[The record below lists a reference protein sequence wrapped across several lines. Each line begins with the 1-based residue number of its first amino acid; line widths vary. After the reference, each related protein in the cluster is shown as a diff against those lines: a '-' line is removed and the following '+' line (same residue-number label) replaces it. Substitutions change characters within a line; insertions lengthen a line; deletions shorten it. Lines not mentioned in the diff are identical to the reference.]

1 MVILFSVAVLYQILI
16 CSRAYIICSHYGD
29 KRRAGIQMET
39 QQLDQDGE
47 PELNQQ
53 KGRLYITVGDQKA
66 DLLTLMST
74 IAPSNQKMGLSLL
87 PRIATI
93 VIFEVGLPL
102 GLYFGLRQPTGPLSP
117 VWALLVAGCPPL
129 LIVIYNI
136 VVKFKIDAAGLLIVT
151 GFVVAAIV
159 AVVSQNAKVL
169 LLEKSIIT
177 GAIGIVFLI
186 TLIPFRLTWK
196 GRLYRMRPLTYT
208 LSLQFLPADLT
219 YDVEEDQG
227 VDIPCTPVQRV
238 NQTHDAEKEEEQ
250 IQMTEIT
257 TSNSDSPAKQ
267 NVDGLMVGAQQ
278 QSSRKKFNFG
288 LKNVELPL
296 FEFLYHET
304 PTFRLVC
311 FLITLVWGVGFLIE
325 LAIRLVLIFTM
336 SDFDR
341 IFLLSNIIFIV
352 ALIVCAVST
361 STISL
366 VCHFRCL
373 RDLKHYLDQGPR

>member
-1 MVILFSVAVLYQILI
+1 
-16 CSRAYIICSHYGD
+16 
-29 KRRAGIQMET
+29 MET

-53 KGRLYITVGDQKA
+53 KGRLYITVGDEKA

-102 GLYFGLRQPTGPLSP
+102 GLYFGLHQPTGPLSP

-129 LIVIYNI
+129 LVVIYNI
-136 VVKFKIDAAGLLIVT
+136 VVKFKIDGAGLLLVT

-159 AVVSQNAKVL
+159 AAVSQNAKVL

-219 YDVEEDQG
+219 YDVEDDQG
-227 VDIPCTPVQRV
+227 VDMPCTLVRRV
-238 NQTHDAEKEEEQ
+238 NQTHDAEQEEDQIQIQ

-267 NVDGLMVGAQQ
+267 NVDESMVGAQQ
-278 QSSRKKFNFG
+278 QSSRKKFNFEF
-288 LKNVELPL
+288 KNVELPL

-311 FLITLVWGVGFLIE
+311 ILITLVWGVGFLIE
-325 LAIRLVLIFTM
+325 LGIRLVLIFTM

-361 STISL
+361 SAISL
-366 VCHFRCL
+366 LCHFRCL
-373 RDLKHYLDQGPR
+373 RDLKQYLDQGPR

>member
-1 MVILFSVAVLYQILI
+1 
-16 CSRAYIICSHYGD
+16 
-29 KRRAGIQMET
+29 
-39 QQLDQDGE
+39 
-47 PELNQQ
+47 
-53 KGRLYITVGDQKA
+53 
-66 DLLTLMST
+66 MST
-74 IAPSNQKMGLSLL
+74 ITPSNQKIGLSFL
-87 PRIATI
+87 PRIAII
-93 VIFEVGLPL
+93 VIFEIGLPL

-129 LIVIYNI
+129 LVVIYNI
-136 VVKFKIDAAGLLIVT
+136 VVKFKIDGAGLLLVT

-159 AVVSQNAKVL
+159 AAVSQNAKVL
-169 LLEKSIIT
+169 LLEKSIVT

-227 VDIPCTPVQRV
+227 VDIPSTPVQRV
-238 NQTHDAEKEEEQ
+238 YQIHAEEQEEQ

-267 NVDGLMVGAQQ
+267 NDDGLMIGAPQ

-288 LKNVELPL
+288 FKKVELPL
-296 FEFLYHET
+296 FEFLYYEI

-311 FLITLVWGVGFLIE
+311 ILITLVWAVGFLIE

-352 ALIVCAVST
+352 ALIVCTVST
-361 STISL
+361 SAISL

-373 RDLKHYLDQGPR
+373 REMKQYLDQGPR